1 MIEYI
6 TINDQKIGPAYPP
19 YIIAEMSANHN
30 GDIENAFKI
39 LEMAKECGAD
49 AIKLQ
54 TYTQDTLTIDCDKED
69 FKIKGGL
76 WDNRM
81 LYDLYTEAHMP
92 WEWHKPLFDK
102 AASLGLTIFSS
113 PFDNSA
119 VDLLEELGAP
129 AYKIASFE
137 AIDIPLIE
145 YVAKTGKPMIIST
158 GMADEEEIKEAVD
171 AAQNAGCN
179 QLIILHCVSG
189 YPAPANDYN
198 LATIPDMRERF
209 GVLTGL
215 SDHTID
221 NTTAIASVA
230 LGACL
235 IEKHVTLDRNGGGP
249 DDSFSL
255 EKPELFQLCRDSEIA
270 WQALGKVNYERK
282 ESEKGNLVFRRS
294 LYAIS
299 DIKKGEMLTHKNV
312 RSIRPGYGLPP
323 KYFQKV
329 LGAEAK
335 TSIARGTPLSFDL
348 LNWNDSKKD

>member
-1 MIEYI
+1 MKNNFIEI
-6 TINDQKIGPAYPP
+6 DGRKIGADYPP
-19 YIIAEMSANHN
+19 YIIAELSANHN
-30 GDIENAFKI
+30 GDINRAFKI

-49 AIKLQ
+49 AIKIQ

-76 WDNRM
+76 WDNRT

-119 VDLLEELGAP
+119 VDLLEELGTP

-198 LATIPDMRERF
+198 LATIPDMRKRF

-235 IEKHVTLDRNGGGP
+235 IEKHVTLDRKGGGP

-255 EKPELFQLCRDSEIA
+255 EKPELFQLCHDSRIA

-294 LYAIS
+294 IYAVK
-299 DIKKGEMLTHKNV
+299 DIKAGEKLTHNNI
-312 RSIRPGYGLPP
+312 RSIRPGYGISP
-323 KYFQKV
+323 KYMPKV
-329 LGAEAK
+329 LNCTASEDIFEGEPILWK
-335 TSIARGTPLSFDL
+335 LVEKLS
-348 LNWNDSKKD
+348 N